1 MTITGVLAVVDEL
14 TAVGLEIRREHEAVC
29 QATRSGLE
37 HARTAGELLIT
48 VKNTAL
54 RHGEWLRFLAEQC
67 PAVSPRV
74 AQAYMRVAR
83 HWPAIEAAANT
94 KQDSHLTLRDALKLL
109 ADGTPRQAHNTGDF
123 EWYTPKDYI
132 VAARA
137 VLGAIDLDPASS
149 EAANAVVQADRF
161 YSQQDDGLA
170 QEWRGR
176 VWMNPP
182 YANTLVSLFCEK
194 LVDAVQAGRV
204 PAAIVLANNCTET
217 RWFAALT
224 RAASGLCFPV
234 GRVRFWK
241 ADQIVRETPLQGQA
255 IVYFGSDVDRFCDV
269 FAPIGVV
276 AEIRRDLVREAV
288 A

>member
-1 MTITGVLAVVDEL
+1 MAGFGCRPRDEL

-29 QATRSGLE
+29 QAVRSGLE

-48 VKNTAL
+48 VKTQL
-54 RHGEWLRFLAEQC
+54 RHGEWLGFMAEHC

-109 ADGTPRQAHNTGDF
+109 TDGTPRQAHNTGDF
-123 EWYTPKDYI
+123 EWYTPREYI
-132 VAARA
+132 VAARS
-137 VLGAIDLDPASS
+137 VLGAIDLDPASTA
-149 EAANAVVQADRF
+149 AANAVVQAKRF
-161 YSQQDDGLA
+161 YSLEDDGLV
-170 QEWRGR
+170 QDWSGT

-182 YANTLVSLFCEK
+182 YKQPLVARFCEK
-194 LVDAVQAGRV
+194 LADAVQAGRV

-217 RWFAALT
+217 RWFGALT

-241 ADQIVRETPLQGQA
+241 ADQIVLDTPLRGEA
-255 IVYFGSDVDRFCDV
+255 IVYLGPHVDRFCEV

-276 AEIRRDLVREAV
+276 AEIRQDLVREA
-288 A
+288 AA

>member
-1 MTITGVLAVVDEL
+1 MTTTGVLAVVDEL
-14 TAVGLEIRREHEAVC
+14 TAVAVEIRREHEAVC
-29 QATRSGLE
+29 QATRSGLK
-37 HARTAGELLIT
+37 HARIAGELLTT
-48 VKNTAL
+48 VKTQL
-54 RHGEWLRFLAEQC
+54 RHGEWLGFLTEQC
-67 PAVSPRV
+67 PAISPRV

-123 EWYTPKDYI
+123 EWYTPTDYI
-132 VAARA
+132 AATRA

-161 YSQQDDGLA
+161 YTLQDDGLA

-176 VWMNPP
+176 VWMNPRYP
-182 YANTLVSLFCEK
+182 NTLVARFCEK
-194 LVDAVQAGRV
+194 LVDAVQAGQV
-204 PAAIVLANNCTET
+204 PAAIVLVNNCTET
-217 RWFAALT
+217 RWFATLT

-241 ADQIVRETPLQGQA
+241 ADQTVTETPLQGQA
-255 IVYFGSDVDRFCDV
+255 IVYFGADVDRFCEV
-269 FAPIGVV
+269 FAHVGVV
-276 AEIRRDLVREAV
+276 AEIRRDLVREA
-288 A
+288 AA